1 MIRDETAFQAQAALD
16 QLAATAHATVL
27 SAAAPDTSTPM
38 TTHNNT
44 SVATAGG
51 AASTTAAAAP
61 LDPADSLKKDL
72 INQRVR
78 NDNRERKKR
87 WREANEDRNK
97 DNDLRCRVNKRANK
111 LFGKQESEHKSR
123 WIEEEFGKR
132 QMKRKDK
139 ERRRNPNS
147 AGSVEP
153 TPAPTT
159 PTVSLNEHLALHQQ
173 AQAAQAAVVQ
183 AQAHA
188 QAQAHQLQASQLAHP
203 QFDPT
208 TVKTALA
215 LNDLVKKNGSHLDLA
230 QLTGVLNDPNLRQ
243 LIEIET
249 NNPTSHASATMM
261 VMNTPVKS
269 EHDSKAGHMMDADY
283 PMDAVLTLM
292 QLNGSWKA

>member
-16 QLAATAHATVL
+16 QLAATAHATAL
-27 SAAAPDTSTPM
+27 SGTSAPATPTTPSTPTTTTSTAAG
-38 TTHNNT
+38 TT
-44 SVATAGG
+44 ATA
-51 AASTTAAAAP
+51 ATATAVAP
-61 LDPADSLKKDL
+61 LDPAEVLKKDL

-78 NDNRERKKR
+78 NDNREH
-87 WREANEDRNK
+87 K

-147 AGSVEP
+147 AGSMEP

-173 AQAAQAAVVQ
+173 AQAAAQAAAVQ
-183 AQAHA
+183 AQAQA

-203 QFDPT
+203 QFDPS

-230 QLTGVLNDPNLRQ
+230 QLTGVLTDPNLARQ
-243 LIEIET
+243 LIEIEA
-249 NNPTSHASATMM
+249 NNPATQASATMM
-261 VMNTPVKS
+261 VMNTPIKS
-269 EHDSKAGHMMDADY
+269 EHESKAGHMMDADY

>member
-16 QLAATAHATVL
+16 QLAATAHATAL
-27 SAAAPDTSTPM
+27 SAEAPETASTP
-38 TTHNNT
+38 TPTSNT
-44 SVATAGG
+44 SVATATTGGGG
-51 AASTTAAAAP
+51 ATSIAS
-61 LDPADSLKKDL
+61 LDPAESLKKDL
-72 INQRVR
+72 MNQRVR

-173 AQAAQAAVVQ
+173 AQAAAQAAAVQ
-183 AQAHA
+183 AQV

-203 QFDPT
+203 QFDPS

-215 LNDLVKKNGSHLDLA
+215 LNDLVKKNGNHLDLA
-230 QLTGVLNDPNLRQ
+230 QLTGVLTDPNLARQ
-243 LIEIET
+243 LIEIEA
-249 NNPTSHASATMM
+249 NNPTTQASATMM

-269 EHDSKAGHMMDADY
+269 DHDSKAGHMMDADY

>member
-16 QLAATAHATVL
+16 QLAATAHATAL
-27 SAAAPDTSTPM
+27 STTSAAAGGTPG
-38 TTHNNT
+38 TTT
-44 SVATAGG
+44 PTTTTTT
-51 AASTTAAAAP
+51 ASTATVDAAEA
-61 LDPADSLKKDL
+61 LKKDL
-72 INQRVR
+72 VNQRVR

-147 AGSVEP
+147 AGSMEP

-173 AQAAQAAVVQ
+173 AQAQAAAQAA
-183 AQAHA
+183 AA
-188 QAQAHQLQASQLAHP
+188 QAQAQAQVHQLQASQLAHP
-203 QFDPT
+203 QFDPS

-230 QLTGVLNDPNLRQ
+230 QLTGVLTDPNLARQ
-243 LIEIET
+243 LIEIEA
-249 NNPTSHASATMM
+249 NNPATQASATMM

-269 EHDSKAGHMMDADY
+269 EHDSKGHTVDADY

>member
-1 MIRDETAFQAQAALD
+1 
-16 QLAATAHATVL
+16 
-27 SAAAPDTSTPM
+27 M

-61 LDPADSLKKDL
+61 LDPAGSLKKDL